1 MTQSLSLDMR
11 RNMILGQL
19 FTNEI
24 RNKDIFSAMVNVP
37 REAFVPEMLHGAA
50 YVDEDLF
57 MGNGRYLLAPLTFAR
72 LLDLAEITPSCRV
85 LNIGCHTGY
94 SAAVLA
100 RLSAMVVATDTDS
113 SALEQARL
121 HLNHMRVTNVTL
133 QPVKALPDGYAPAAP
148 YDVILINGAI
158 NFISEPLAA
167 QLAPGGR
174 LVCVRN
180 VASRPGVKAGLGKG
194 LLIKRIDQKLQYR
207 EYFDAGCALLPGF
220 EQGESFTF

>member
-1 MTQSLSLDMR
+1 MTQHLSLEQR

-24 RNKDIFSAMVNVP
+24 QNHDIFHAMVNVP
-37 REAFVPEMLHGAA
+37 REAFVPERLHGAA
-50 YVDEDLF
+50 YVDENLDVGGGRF
-57 MGNGRYLLAPLTFAR
+57 MMAPLTFAK

-94 SAAVLA
+94 SAAILA
-100 RLSAMVVATDTDS
+100 RLAAMVVATETEQ
-113 SALEQARL
+113 SAIEQARL
-121 HLNHMRVTNVTL
+121 HLNHFRATNVSL
-133 QPVKALPDGYAPAAP
+133 QPVKALTDGYSPAAP
-148 YDVILINGAI
+148 YDVIFINGAI

-180 VASRPGVKAGLGKG
+180 VSVRPGVKGGLGKG

-207 EYFDAGCALLPGF
+207 EYFDAGCPLLPGF
-220 EQGESFTF
+220 EQGENFTF